1 MESAISTLVMG
12 CIVGLMTLALQPG
25 TGVKGWALFIG
36 LAIIGVSV
44 SLIP

>member
-25 TGVKGWALFIG
+25 HDAKGWALFIV
-36 LAIIGVSV
+36 LTLIGVSV
-44 SLIP
+44 SLAP